1 MTSVTENEYKRI
13 VSLYFKWCSALGLA
27 REFTF
32 EGLASWAW
40 FYAQHFTQ
48 RSLAGHWSAMRLWC
62 VANGRDFPADDS
74 ICWRRMTR
82 VTKALRLRDP
92 TTAIRAYPLET
103 VWLRRMLAIDG
114 IHTLSDMWSPELSL
128 FRVVFW
134 ARVCTAHSAMLRAC
148 EHEQGLLNSH
158 LTLLPAPDA
167 SARSAF
173 SGSYF
178 ELAVGELPPGM
189 KPIFASNRKLRLRAA
204 RDCVLLVYDD
214 VTSAGMWLHVMLKR
228 LYGFDEAPAD
238 LCLFPSVEKGRVGRR
253 PMTNAALLKRLRRLA
268 RGAGLPQAE
277 LSQLE
282 LRSLRAGGCTEAFA
296 NGMPR
301 TSVMRQGGWTS
312 VAVDIYNRPSLS
324 QRWRTFALFQRKRSM

>member
-1 MTSVTENEYKRI
+1 MHALPGTGRFQCRAASGRRGRRRTLAEVVPEQLSGEQQRGILAAAAALCWGSVTSVTENEYKRI

-204 RDCVLLVYDD
+204 RDCVLL
-214 VTSAGMWLHVMLKR
+214 AGV
-228 LYGFDEAPAD
+228 
-238 LCLFPSVEKGRVGRR
+238 
-253 PMTNAALLKRLRRLA
+253 
-268 RGAGLPQAE
+268 
-277 LSQLE
+277 
-282 LRSLRAGGCTEAFA
+282 
-296 NGMPR
+296 
-301 TSVMRQGGWTS
+301 
-312 VAVDIYNRPSLS
+312 
-324 QRWRTFALFQRKRSM
+324 